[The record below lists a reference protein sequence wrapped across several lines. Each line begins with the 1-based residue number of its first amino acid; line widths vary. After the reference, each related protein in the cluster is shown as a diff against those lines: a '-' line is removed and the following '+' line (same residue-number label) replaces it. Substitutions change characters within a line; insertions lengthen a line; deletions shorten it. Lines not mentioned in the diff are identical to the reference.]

1 MPSFWLRCWVLL
13 LLGACQTW
21 LPPVPDAFTELPWSR
36 SAADQAILGARR
48 AIERGQVREGLQQVD
63 AVLAID
69 PLHVDAQRLRQ
80 DTLRDRGRR
89 GLLQCEAE
97 AAVAERGDAL
107 SHYLLGRVVMAKDRK
122 WEAFQQAAA
131 LAPAAIWPWLGI
143 AHTLRQDDR
152 EAAARLYRKLLPAA
166 VHHPLVVLAYASLL
180 RDHGDASEALQ
191 QYQQLAADARTRGV
205 GELGMAQ
212 SLLRLGLLDDAWRA
226 VLAAVR
232 ERPEDPELQGL
243 LQSWLATSGGVE
255 RGAELLEV
263 LRESPQRL
271 AAFGQGPGLPLL
283 AGLWLQARQPAAA
296 LPLFTPAVLDRRPAL
311 QRLHRRLLLA
321 VGDVAGFLQA
331 VRAQVPL
338 LVVGA
343 EPNQLRARWL
353 GLLEGPWMAGEPLA
367 EPGQAVGLLQAMLRV
382 GYIVETEQ
390 VAALALLRWPQDA
403 GLLAVR
409 EEARQQ
415 LTFEAGLRR
424 MVYRGY
430 GQGAAAAGG
439 KDLRAV
445 LDELRQ
451 LGQRVFGRDVV
462 GQPVIFRLPLL
473 GEMVDPFS
481 GQLAAHF
488 DRYNRHCILGARS
501 GGVPEALLLTRLSLA
516 ELPPQPELP
525 LRGRCHEVI
534 ACDREVRSWST
545 VVGGDLAGVAL
556 LHHFLIDYDA
566 VQEWARSIADRR
578 RIAAEDGMALLADPL
593 PAQPGMDPFDVGFRL
608 AVAALVA
615 DADLEAAVL
624 DTIRCHERQ
633 HLVDSFHFLPIEQ
646 NLGRG
651 LWLWLRFGLSPAA
664 IHAEMERRAEL
675 ASLAVSQHTALVL
688 AHIADFLGDPG
699 THSPHHQGF
708 QALAQQLCDGLR
720 RAGLPPEATW
730 PSRWHLLDPALV
742 REVAARLLRELY

>member
-1 MPSFWLRCWVLL
+1 MPSTWFRCSVLL
-13 LLGACQTW
+13 LLGACQTS
-21 LPPVPDAFTELPWSR
+21 LPPVPDAFAELPWSR
-36 SAADQAILGARR
+36 SAPDQAILAARR
-48 AIERGQVREGLQQVD
+48 AIERGEVLAGLQQVE
-63 AVLAID
+63 AVLAAE
-69 PLHVDAQRLRQ
+69 PLHVDAHRLRQ

-89 GLLQCEAE
+89 GLLECEAQ

-107 SHYLLGRVVMAKDRK
+107 SHYLLGRMVMDRDRK
-122 WEAFQQAAA
+122 WQAFQQAAT
-131 LAPAAIWPWLGI
+131 LAPSAIWPWLGI
-143 AHTLRQDDR
+143 AHTLRQSDR

-166 VHHPLVVLAYASLL
+166 DQHPLVVLAYASLL
-180 RDHGDASEALQ
+180 RDTGEATAALMQ
-191 QYQQLAADARTRGV
+191 FQRLAADARTRGV
-205 GELGMAQ
+205 GELGVAQ
-212 SLLRLGLLDDAWRA
+212 SLLRLGLVDDAWQA

-232 ERPEDPELQGL
+232 ERPDDPELQGL
-243 LQSWLATSGGVE
+243 LQSWLATSGGAE

-263 LRESPQRL
+263 LRESPERL
-271 AAFGQGPGLPLL
+271 QWFGRGPGLPLL

-296 LPLFTPAVLDRRPAL
+296 LPLFSPEVLARRPAL

-338 LVVGA
+338 AVVGA

-353 GLLEGPWMAGEPLA
+353 SLLEGPWMAGEPMPVA
-367 EPGQAVGLLQAMLRV
+367 AQAVDLLQAMLRV
-382 GYIVETEQ
+382 GYVVEAEQ
-390 VAALALLRWPQDA
+390 VAALALLRWPLDA

-409 EEARQQ
+409 EEARKQ

-430 GQGAAAAGG
+430 GQGAAGG
-439 KDLRAV
+439 KAKDLRAV

-451 LGQRVFGRDVV
+451 LGLRLFGRDVV
-462 GQPVIFRLPLL
+462 GEPAIFRLPLL

-501 GGVPEALLLTRLSLA
+501 GGVPEALLLSRLSLA
-516 ELPPQPELP
+516 ELPAQLALP

-566 VQEWARSIADRR
+566 VQEWARSLADRR
-578 RIAAEDGMALLADPL
+578 RIAAEDGMALLGDPL
-593 PAQPGMDPFDVGFRL
+593 PPKPGMDPFDVGFRL
-608 AVAALVA
+608 AIAAPVA
-615 DADLEAAVL
+615 DAELEAAVL

-651 LWLWLRFGLSPAA
+651 LWLWLRFGMSPAA

-675 ASLAVSQHTALVL
+675 ASLAVSSHTALVL

-699 THSPHHQGF
+699 THSPHHRGF
-708 QALAQQLCDGLR
+708 QALAQQLCEALQREGL
-720 RAGLPPEATW
+720 APEATW
-730 PSRWHLLDPALV
+730 PSRWHELDPALV
-742 REVAARLLRELY
+742 RQVALRMLRELN